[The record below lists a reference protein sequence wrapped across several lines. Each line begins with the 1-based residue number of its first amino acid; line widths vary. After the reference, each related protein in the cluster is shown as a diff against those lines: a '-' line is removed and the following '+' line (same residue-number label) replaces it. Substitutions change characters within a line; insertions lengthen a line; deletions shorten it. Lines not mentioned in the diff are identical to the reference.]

1 MSSLFDESLLNAKAW
16 NTNDNEKDTTQLLK
30 ENVNAASDDKNE
42 TAQGA
47 FQFSI
52 FEDTNQNDENNVNT
66 NKNASMATVDLLS
79 AAQEQQVQPE
89 NVVNDSNA
97 FQIYDENSDLLFA
110 AQEQQVQPENVVNDS
125 NAFQIYDENSSAIV
139 HQNETE
145 VEVYRENQENE
156 TPPRGLSSRGRRART
171 LAQLQSEDMVLE
183 ELALEVVEEE
193 EDEEDEFDNE
203 NAENENAQQSVDI
216 PSVRRVTARARS
228 PLQITQESVGS
239 DNAVTDVLDVVG
251 LGPGEVATNEN
262 TFAVAPPITRDLS
275 DPKYDFE
282 IFEDNHGED
291 EVYEEEEEEFGLI
304 DEFGNLETNTNNN
317 VDDENNNNNNN
328 DDAVVRAIPFAIYN
342 DE

>member
-1 MSSLFDESLLNAKAW
+1 MKRH
-16 NTNDNEKDTTQLLK
+16 KCIPI
-30 ENVNAASDDKNE
+30 
-42 TAQGA
+42 
-47 FQFSI
+47 SI

-97 FQIYDENSDLLFA
+97 FQIYDENSDLLSA

-125 NAFQIYDENSSAIV
+125 NAFQILMKIPLLSFIKMKLKSKFIEKTKKMKLTTWIIMQPSSSYI
-139 HQNETE
+139 
-145 VEVYRENQENE
+145 
-156 TPPRGLSSRGRRART
+156 SSITKRRYGIGRASSWSGRRRGRWRVRIW
-171 LAQLQSEDMVLE
+171 QWKYK
-183 ELALEVVEEE
+183 
-193 EDEEDEFDNE
+193 
-203 NAENENAQQSVDI
+203 NENAQQSVDI

-317 VDDENNNNNNN
+317 VDDENNNNNN

-342 DE
+342 DGMKKTRRLLLKMFSRTSNHK

>member
-1 MSSLFDESLLNAKAW
+1 M
-16 NTNDNEKDTTQLLK
+16 
-30 ENVNAASDDKNE
+30 
-42 TAQGA
+42 
-47 FQFSI
+47 
-52 FEDTNQNDENNVNT
+52 NQNDENDVNT

-97 FQIYDENSDLLFA
+97 FQIYDENSDLLSA

-139 HQNETE
+139 HQNEPE

-193 EDEEDEFDNE
+193 DDEEDEFDNE

-291 EVYEEEEEEFGLI
+291 EVYEEEKEFGLI
-304 DEFGNLETNTNNN
+304 DEFGNLETNTSNN
-317 VDDENNNNNNN
+317 VDDENNNNNN

-342 DE
+342 DEDEENFKSSFKNVFSYRPSNHK